1 VSVSVLSGAGA
12 GKSIRLMLYNI
23 RYATGTGLKFNL
35 PLPGAGYLR
44 PTSRNLQDIT
54 QFIASHQPDIVALVE
69 VDLGSMRAGRC
80 QAELIAEHLGHDGT
94 ARLCKY
100 AEESLYSRLPLMS
113 KQGNAVIA
121 SDVVTERFHYLDV
134 GVKRLVI
141 EMEFSDF
148 TIFLVHL
155 SVKYRQRQ
163 EQLRQICNLLQRVDR
178 PVVLAGDFNA
188 FWGEDELEL
197 FLNATGLRNANR
209 HGLPTYPSA
218 SPRIQL
224 DFVFHS
230 PHVDVHRL
238 HVPQV
243 RFSDHLPMLCDFTV
257 RTGD

>member
-1 VSVSVLSGAGA
+1 
-12 GKSIRLMLYNI
+12 
-23 RYATGTGLKFNL
+23 
-35 PLPGAGYLR
+35 
-44 PTSRNLQDIT
+44 
-54 QFIASHQPDIVALVE
+54 
-69 VDLGSMRAGRC
+69 
-80 QAELIAEHLGHDGT
+80 
-94 ARLCKY
+94 
-100 AEESLYSRLPLMS
+100 
-113 KQGNAVIA
+113 
-121 SDVVTERFHYLDV
+121 
-134 GVKRLVI
+134 
-141 EMEFSDF
+141 MEFSDF